1 MSLYFMAAVR
11 KGSGIEFVV
20 SEAPTVLSKV
30 VGLDEISSSG
40 PTRRKAYTV
49 YIDQMKDI

>member
-1 MSLYFMAAVR
+1 MLGI
-11 KGSGIEFVV
+11 GSGVQTETE
-20 SEAPTVLSKV
+20 SEPVLSKV

-40 PTRRKAYTV
+40 PTSRKAYTV